1 MSLQI
6 ENLELE
12 TLGMTTKDGVAYLRI
27 DHPPVNLLD
36 EKLVPEIRQVVA
48 SLRSRD
54 DIRVLVTE
62 SADPEFFAAH
72 VDFGFMDAPERF
84 MGLADPDEDP
94 GLNPMQSLHRQ
105 IRSLPQITIA
115 KLRGRLR
122 GGGAELAAAHDMRFA
137 AAGETWISQV
147 ESRLGIF
154 PGGGGTQLLTPLVGR
169 ARALEIVLGG
179 ELFDSE
185 VAERYGWVN
194 RSVPPAALDDF
205 VASLAGRIAAMPAG
219 AANAAREA
227 VDAAA
232 LGDTAGL
239 LDGLRAEG
247 AALAAVYPAPEEVVA
262 RVRDAVAGGIQER
275 DSELDLES
283 ALDRVG

>member
-1 MSLQI
+1 
-6 ENLELE
+6 
-12 TLGMTTKDGVAYLRI
+12 
-27 DHPPVNLLD
+27 
-36 EKLVPEIRQVVA
+36 
-48 SLRSRD
+48 
-54 DIRVLVTE
+54 
-62 SADPEFFAAH
+62 
-72 VDFGFMDAPERF
+72 

-232 LGDTAGL
+232 LGAPRGCSTACGPRGRRWQRSIQRPRRSWLASATRSPAGYRSATRSWTWSRRWIEWDRCSARGPRRQALGPRGGL
-239 LDGLRAEG
+239 GRRPSPPVSPRAASSVRHRRGPTPTGRPGARRRIPSVPRHRRPHRALR
-247 AALAAVYPAPEEVVA
+247 LAYPA
-262 RVRDAVAGGIQER
+262 
-275 DSELDLES
+275 
-283 ALDRVG
+283 